1 MLQPTLCNEMTSV
14 ARSDAHVSKDP
25 SRQIQNVTNRPSH
38 VTVQEDRPCPLK
50 NQTNWKKT
58 KSTRARHSVGGA
70 TRNVTL
76 SCLGLDLQ
84 NSWQIYIHRKAR
96 LAWLASDLFPSPI
109 LLLLVAF
116 SLELCSRLCPRS
128 SYFLPRLAPS
138 KHRRSQSPRSAL
150 AQGRRCSTMYS
161 TLRRLTSTRSTISRA
176 SRHTSTRQWLG
187 HSGGRVDVQW
197 HPFVFPLQRLI
208 PRLCGTRLQAR
219 C

>member
-1 MLQPTLCNEMTSV
+1 MTSV

-58 KSTRARHSVGGA
+58 KSTRERVIQWAGQHA
-70 TRNVTL
+70 TSLFLASASTFRTL
-76 SCLGLDLQ
+76 GR
-84 NSWQIYIHRKAR
+84 YIHRKAR
-96 LAWLASDLFPSPI
+96 LAWLASKLFPTPI

-116 SLELCSRLCPRS
+116 SLELCSLLRPRS

-150 AQGRRCSTMYS
+150 AQGRRCSTMCS

-187 HSGGRVDVQW
+187 HSGGRIDVQW